1 MKVVWGIYATK
12 AASRKARMAL
22 ASIARVAITVG

>member
-1 MKVVWGIYATK
+1 MKVVCGIYATK
-12 AASRKARMAL
+12 AAACKEHMAL